1 MNTVLIQRWSLL
13 LLDTQLFISG
23 YRTCV
28 NLAKNQLAKIKV
40 MVSTVCIFFL
50 ACSLSTL
57 SPSRVARASLAIFA
71 YLSVCVANIQCRRKF
86 KPWKRRKRWQS
97 TFAWFVLI
105 GPYSMSFPFVKCWLI
120 FLFSHYLMAFL
131 VDMKSYL
138 VLYVQQRP
146 GIE

>member
-13 LLDTQLFISG
+13 VLDTQLFISG

-40 MVSTVCIFFL
+40 MVSIVCIFFS
-50 ACSLSTL
+50 CFSTL
-57 SPSRVARASLAIFA
+57 TPSRVARASLAIFA
-71 YLSVCVANIQCRRKF
+71 YLPVCVANIQCRRKF

-105 GPYSMSFPFVKCWLI
+105 GPYSMPFPFAKCWLI

-138 VLYVQQRP
+138 VWYVQRRP
-146 GIE
+146 VLE